1 MGKAA
6 TPPKTV
12 VDLFRIFKQAEGKSG
27 RTVSW
32 YDERLLWL
40 VREFIVHLTK
50 SHAIMHGYV
59 EINSGADGLL
69 TGSRYWN
76 DPEFRNGILS
86 ES

>member
-1 MGKAA
+1 
-6 TPPKTV
+6 
-12 VDLFRIFKQAEGKSG
+12 
-27 RTVSW
+27 
-32 YDERLLWL
+32 
-40 VREFIVHLTK
+40 
-50 SHAIMHGYV
+50 MHGYV